1 MGGGHFENMELG
13 VAKFRT
19 QMQKGFYKHQFV
31 YSCLGGINQIS
42 TATTNIKTPWVMAQW
57 YSPLPLQDLKKGSGF
72 KSTAVQVKAPVSRFK
87 TQSFINPKF
96 ESQCDIH

>member
-72 KSTAVQVKAPVSRFK
+72 KSSAVQVKALSADFK
-87 TQSFINPKF
+87 NTKF
-96 ESQCDIH
+96 HKPQI